1 MPPNAPEQN
10 QALFQ
15 RNVSLTRAGVVACRT
30 ISVRDIRRPV
40 VFTIPTS
47 AVLRILTPCTHSP
60 TLSLLPFDPRPP
72 VQLSLTSLN
81 GIRAHK
87 QAASTFIKRNYSSSA
102 ERG

>member
-40 VFTIPTS
+40 VFT
-47 AVLRILTPCTHSP
+47 V
-60 TLSLLPFDPRPP
+60 TLYDSVKEATGHRGKNGPP
-72 VQLSLTSLN
+72 LSNTVV
-81 GIRAHK
+81 
-87 QAASTFIKRNYSSSA
+87 
-102 ERG
+102 